1 MTSAVK
7 DTVNNLL
14 ERLHLSPTSS
24 SASPPKEPTTEE
36 FKEIQSKYEDAGQA
50 HVFTFWE
57 ELSSADKGSLYQQ
70 LNAIDPK
77 HINEITK
84 RALNPPPSK
93 EGGDKLDPL
102 PDSAT
107 SSIIDSNEDDLS
119 NWYNAGLNYIAENK
133 VGVVLMAGGQGTR
146 LGSSAPKGCFDIGL
160 PSHKSL
166 FQLQAERI
174 LSTQRLAAKKAG
186 KTGEE
191 ADKIIVPWYV
201 MTSGPTREP
210 TEKFFMDNNF
220 FGLKKENV
228 IVFEQGTLPCIS
240 NDEKIIMETKGKV
253 GIFVESIIASAPAW
267 SLWLKE
273 TYRSQWHQMAM
284 AVYTK
289 LSSLPR

>member
-14 ERLHLSPTSS
+14 EKLHLSPTSS
-24 SASPPKEPTTEE
+24 SAPPPTEPTAEE
-36 FKEIQSKYEDAGQA
+36 LKALQSQYEDAGQS
-50 HVFTFWE
+50 HVFAFWDD
-57 ELSSADKGSLYQQ
+57 LSSADKGSLYQQ
-70 LNAIDPK
+70 LDAIDPK

-93 EGGDKLDPL
+93 EGEDKLDPL
-102 PDSAT
+102 PDFAT
-107 SSIIDSNEDDLS
+107 SSIIDSNEDDL
-119 NWYNAGLNYIAENK
+119 NKWYDAGLNYIADNK

-174 LSTQRLAAKKAG
+174 LSTQRLAAKRAG

-191 ADKIIVPWYV
+191 ADKVTVPWYV

-210 TEKFFMDNNF
+210 TENFFRENNF

-240 NDEKIIMETKGKV
+240 NEEKIIMETKSKV
-253 GIFVESIIASAPAW
+253 SISIEYMIAPFP
-267 SLWLKE
+267 
-273 TYRSQWHQMAM
+273 T
-284 AVYTK
+284 
-289 LSSLPR
+289 PNP